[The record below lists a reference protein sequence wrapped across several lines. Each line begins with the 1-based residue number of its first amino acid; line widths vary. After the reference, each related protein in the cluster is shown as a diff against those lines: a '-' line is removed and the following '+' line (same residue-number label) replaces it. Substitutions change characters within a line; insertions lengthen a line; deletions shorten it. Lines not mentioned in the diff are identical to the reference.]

1 MTEQNVS
8 IGKTPRAATALLLLA
23 LLFAS
28 GCSYYVERRIET
40 TGYCDCGE
48 CTNWER
54 GCPDFWNKY
63 IAKGPDAGEPYSGL
77 TASGTTPRTPQP
89 GLLSLNSLQRPY
101 MIPFR
106 LLFPWL
112 WVPHDGTIA
121 ADTRYYPMG
130 TRMYV
135 PGWGY
140 GRVEDRGG
148 AIKGP
153 RRLDLFFRSHGQAQE
168 WGRRPVKVW
177 IYD

>member
-1 MTEQNVS
+1 
-8 IGKTPRAATALLLLA
+8 LLA
-23 LLFAS
+23 TLRSVVLLILLAAP
-28 GCSYYVERRIET
+28 GCTYYVERPLEA

-48 CTNWER
+48 CTGWER

-63 IAKGPDAGEPYSGL
+63 TASGADYSGL

-89 GLLSLNSLQRPY
+89 GLFSVDTVTRPY
-101 MIPFR
+101 MLPFR

-121 ADTRYYPMG
+121 ADTRYYPFG
-130 TRMYV
+130 TRMWV

-153 RRLDLFFRSHGQAQE
+153 RRIDLFFSSHSRALK
-168 WGRRPVKVW
+168 WGRRRVPVWVFR
-177 IYD
+177 